1 MWRRAGGRDEQ
12 ERLRLFVELPRVGT
26 DNDCEIGLELVPER
40 HQEGERV
47 RARESRAE
55 RREDHERDAE
65 DREDFSAEPHQY
77 QSSAS
82 VAGGQPRRSASD
94 GSIDHARQAGSA
106 AAAHAT
112 AARILAP
119 NT

>member
-1 MWRRAGGRDEQ
+1 M
-12 ERLRLFVELPRVGT
+12 FVELPRVGT
-26 DNDCEIGLELVPER
+26 ENDCEIGLELVPER
-40 HQEGERV
+40 HEQDERV

-65 DREDFSAEPHQY
+65 DREGFSAGPHQY

-82 VAGGQPRRSASD
+82 VTAGQPRRSASD

-112 AARILAP
+112 AARIVAP
-119 NT
+119 SP